1 MIEEIVDV
9 FLQKKISIRENA
21 AELARLKR
29 QLKDSEEEKS
39 RIIERM
45 KRERQ
50 KNDPSSPIHHSNSNW
65 SKDRYRQQI
74 D

>member
-50 KNDPSSPIHHSNSNW
+50 KHDPSSPTHHSNSNW
-65 SKDRYRQQI
+65 SKDRYQ
-74 D
+74 